1 MLKQLLLSVIFI
13 LISFLGTAQVHNVYV
28 GSGSS
33 TLYLST
39 MPENATPGF
48 PDRYLNSEWKTGSII
63 TTQNTKLNPVKLRY
77 NISTGQFEIVSVVN
91 PKVVRRINIDGKV
104 FVYTSYQTK
113 DGAIKESYFQLL
125 SEGDTHLLLRRNV
138 LRKAGKKGL
147 YGYAPFETVHETYFI
162 QKGNHPAVEVKR
174 NQKSILAV
182 LSDENK
188 PLEAWL
194 RQNNINFYNI
204 NDLVRVLKYY
214 NHLKT
219 GSAL

>member
-1 MLKQLLLSVIFI
+1 MSKQLLLSVVFI
-13 LISFLGTAQVHNVYV
+13 LTSFFATAQVHNVYI
-28 GSGSS
+28 GSGAS
-33 TLYLST
+33 TLFLST
-39 MPENATPGF
+39 TPEEASPGF
-48 PDRYLNSEWKTGSII
+48 PDRYLNNEWKKGSII
-63 TTQNTKLNPVKLRY
+63 TTQNTMLNPVKLRY

-91 PKVVRRINIDGKV
+91 PKVVRRINLDGKV

-113 DGAIKESYFQLL
+113 DGNIKNSYFQLL
-125 SEGDTHLLLRRNV
+125 SEGNTHLLLQRKV

-174 NQKSILAV
+174 NKKNILAV
-182 LSDENK
+182 LSDEKK

-194 RQNNINFYNI
+194 KQNSISFYNI
-204 NDLVRVLKYY
+204 SDLARLLKYY

-219 GSAL
+219 ESSL